1 MFHGLRVVQ
10 EGRPDFRQSDAPDVV
25 LIGGIGNE
33 CENAEDDDDNHQFG
47 QREAFLNGSHGKW
60 FPSGCLS
67 VALYRCKGD
76 GGICK
81 QIEIFWKIICI
92 NH

>member
-1 MFHGLRVVQ
+1 M
-10 EGRPDFRQSDAPDVV
+10 
-25 LIGGIGNE
+25 
-33 CENAEDDDDNHQFG
+33 
-47 QREAFLNGSHGKW
+47 NGSHGKW

-76 GGICK
+76 GDICK